1 MIRAVVGATIAAAL
15 LWQPIMA
22 QTEVV
27 IVSGLGGDSY
37 HRDLFHDWAV
47 QMIDAATD
55 RFGVPDSNI
64 TYLAERPERDP
75 DVIDGKSTKKNIEDV
90 LNLLIDTP
98 APDGIFI
105 LLIGHGSYQGDE
117 SRLSL
122 PGPDMTP
129 KDFARVIDKF
139 RSRRIVVANTSS
151 ASGEFIAALSGPGR
165 TIVTATKS
173 AFERNDAI
181 FGKYF
186 IGAFANDVADV
197 DKDDRVSVLEAF
209 DYARREV
216 AREYE
221 SDKQLLTEH
230 AQLDDNGDG
239 KGSSEPGTNAPDG
252 ALAASIFL
260 TGPSEMLAEATGDPE
275 LAGLHEK
282 QRTLQRRIADL
293 RDLKSKTEPE
303 VYRRELESLLLELAQ
318 TSRAIRNRNPE
329 SREP

>member
-1 MIRAVVGATIAAAL
+1 
-15 LWQPIMA
+15 MA

-37 HRDLFHDWAV
+37 HRDLFYEWAV
-47 QMIDAATD
+47 QMIEAVTD

-75 DVIDGKSTKKNIEDV
+75 DLIDGKSTKKNIEGV
-90 LNLLIDTP
+90 LSLLADAP

-129 KDFARVIDKF
+129 QDFARVIDRF
-139 RSRRIVVANTSS
+139 RSRRIVVVNTSS

-239 KGSSEPGTNAPDG
+239 KGSSEPGADALDG
-252 ALAASIFL
+252 ALAASMFL
-260 TGPSEMLAEATGDPE
+260 TGSSETMVADAASDPE
-275 LAGLHEK
+275 LVGLHEK
-282 QRTLQRRIADL
+282 QRILQRRIADL
-293 RDLKSKTEPE
+293 RGLKSKTEPE
-303 VYRRELESLLLELAQ
+303 VYQRELETLLLELAQ
-318 TSRAIRNRNPE
+318 TSRAIRDRKPE
-329 SREP
+329 SREL